1 MWFYYS
7 VMKANIKK
15 EEPRCAQMTIF
26 YDGKVIVFD
35 DVPADKAKDIMVF
48 SSKGI
53 TSTSQNHNNN
63 YAYSSFLARNSANNS
78 LQDCYQ
84 VPSIPVIYGNFFW
97 IFYVWEGAWFVSCFC
112 FVCVFN
118 SWISFL
124 YIQIYQWLGKLHFI
138 GSWRKGRI
146 GRPARSLSIKYCLI
160 FLNRLHFLGKPQL
173 LSSVFDSTV
182 TKIDWTGY
190 FKVILLKVNG
200 LRYSDFGDGKVIIT
214 IV

>member
-1 MWFYYS
+1 
-7 VMKANIKK
+7 MKANIKK

-84 VPSIPVIYGNFFW
+84 VPSIPVIYGNSFGYIMFERVLDLCHGFVLCVLL
-97 IFYVWEGAWFVSCFC
+97 INEFSFYVFRFT
-112 FVCVFN
+112 N
-118 SWISFL
+118 
-124 YIQIYQWLGKLHFI
+124 
-138 GSWRKGRI
+138 
-146 GRPARSLSIKYCLI
+146 
-160 FLNRLHFLGKPQL
+160 
-173 LSSVFDSTV
+173 D
-182 TKIDWTGY
+182 
-190 FKVILLKVNG
+190 
-200 LRYSDFGDGKVIIT
+200 
-214 IV
+214 